1 MNENFAF
8 LKKSDLRK
16 SILGRS
22 DFFRFFD
29 FSLSMQI
36 CYSPFRYV
44 LSIFNYSQEAWQQEL
59 KYKSKIAKN
68 LWNITNQ
75 HIFSC
80 WAQIWPPFCSNFRAP
95 LSKIHFF
102 AIFGVK
108 TPFLASSS
116 VLLSHGSVFNFT
128 LTRTDMNTGSMRIFW
143 LYRNCRGLK
152 TGQKWAK
159 LTKISIF
166 VKLITV
172 IQNFLVNLIQ
182 SSQN

>member
-1 MNENFAF
+1 MDENFAF
-8 LKKSDLRK
+8 SKKSDLRK

-80 WAQIWPPFCSNFRAP
+80 WLRIWPSFINNHLES
-95 LSKIHFF
+95 LSKISFF
-102 AIFGVK
+102 AIFWIDN
-108 TPFLASSS
+108 PFFVIFSE
-116 VLLSHGSVFNFT
+116 LLCPSWVVFF
-128 LTRTDMNTGSMRIFW
+128 
-143 LYRNCRGLK
+143 YPRGTELK
-152 TGQKWAK
+152 SFSKKNSW
-159 LTKISIF
+159 S
-166 VKLITV
+166 
-172 IQNFLVNLIQ
+172 
-182 SSQN
+182 

>member
-1 MNENFAF
+1 MDENFAF
-8 LKKSDLRK
+8 SKKSDLRK

-22 DFFRFFD
+22 DFFGFFD

-80 WAQIWPPFCSNFRAP
+80 WTQIWPSFINNHLAS
-95 LSKIHFF
+95 LSKISFF
-102 AIFGVK
+102 AIFLINY
-108 TPFLASSS
+108 PFLLFLANYRVPFEFFTWSQRE
-116 VLLSHGSVFNFT
+116 LSWNHSLKKIHGPN
-128 LTRTDMNTGSMRIFW
+128 
-143 LYRNCRGLK
+143 
-152 TGQKWAK
+152 
-159 LTKISIF
+159 
-166 VKLITV
+166 
-172 IQNFLVNLIQ
+172 
-182 SSQN
+182 

>member
-1 MNENFAF
+1 MDENFAF
-8 LKKSDLRK
+8 SKKSDLRK

-22 DFFRFFD
+22 DFFGFFD

-80 WAQIWPPFCSNFRAP
+80 WTRIWPSFINNHLAS
-95 LSKIHFF
+95 LSKISFF
-102 AIFGVK
+102 AIFLINY
-108 TPFLASSS
+108 PFFAIFSE
-116 VLLSHGSVFNFT
+116 LLCPGWVF
-128 LTRTDMNTGSMRIFW
+128 LLIPERTE
-143 LYRNCRGLK
+143 LK
-152 TGQKWAK
+152 SLSK
-159 LTKISIF
+159 KISW
-166 VKLITV
+166 
-172 IQNFLVNLIQ
+172 
-182 SSQN
+182 S